1 MANNK
6 KIYFASDFHL
16 GVDVKLTSR
25 DREKLIVNWLD
36 TIKNDAAEIYIL
48 GDVFDFYFEYKTV
61 VPKGYVRLLGKL
73 AEISDAGIPIY
84 FFIGNHDMWIF
95 NYFEDELGI
104 KTFRQPIKKE
114 ILGKTFYLG
123 HGDGLGPGDKGYKF
137 IKKVFAN
144 PFAQWLF
151 ERLHPNF
158 GIGLANF
165 WSNSSR
171 NKHKIDE
178 SEFLGAEKE
187 WLIQFCNE
195 KLISEPEID
204 FFVFGHRHLLID
216 HVLENGKSRYI
227 NTGEWMTKSSYAV
240 FDGKELR
247 IMNYEL

>member
-1 MANNK
+1 MENNK

-25 DREKLIVNWLD
+25 DREKLIVKWLD
-36 TIKNDAAEIYIL
+36 SIKNDASEIYIL

-61 VPKGYVRLLGKL
+61 VPKGNVRLLGKL
-73 AEISDAGIPIY
+73 AEISDSGIPIY
-84 FFIGNHDMWIF
+84 FFTGNHDMWIF

-104 KTFRQPIKKE
+104 KTYRKPIKKE
-114 ILGKTFYLG
+114 ILGKTFFLG

-144 PFAQWLF
+144 RFAQWLF

-171 NKHKIDE
+171 NNHKVDE
-178 SEFLGAEKE
+178 SKFLGEEKV
-187 WLIQFCNE
+187 WVIQFCNE
-195 KLISEPEID
+195 KLHVEPEID
-204 FFVFGHRHLLID
+204 FFIFGHRHLLID

-227 NTGEWMTKSSYAV
+227 NTGEWMVKPSYAV
-240 FDGKELR
+240 FDGVELR
-247 IMNYEL
+247 IKYYEL